1 MHDAAQ
7 TRIYL
12 DPEDM
17 SAMNQADPAIRLRP
31 WASLLLFLSAYAPL
45 LLILVIKDYDPQYF
59 HWLPQHPVFSAV
71 ILLLAIGSCVG
82 ILHAV
87 KDIESGLSVEVIKA
101 SNKSGEMFGYTI
113 PYMLSFLRIDLGDWQ
128 ILLSIFIFLAMLF
141 VIAYRTQTVFVNPV
155 LALAGYMLID
165 CTFKRGS
172 TETQALVITKMP
184 LKIGESYVIERVSH
198 YLYIAAHTRNSI

>member
-1 MHDAAQ
+1 M
-7 TRIYL
+7 TL
-12 DPEDM
+12 P
-17 SAMNQADPAIRLRP
+17 DPALRLRP

-45 LLILVIKDYDPQYF
+45 LLILVIKDYDPQQF
-59 HWLPQHPVFSAV
+59 HWLPQHPWFSAV
-71 ILLLAIGSCVG
+71 ILLIAIGSCIG
-82 ILHAV
+82 ILRAV
-87 KDIESGLSVEVIKA
+87 HDIQSGLSVEVTKA

-128 ILLSIFIFLAMLF
+128 TLLSLFIFFAMLF
-141 VIAYRTQTVFVNPV
+141 AVAYRTQTVFVNPV

-165 CTFKRGS
+165 CTFKRGA

-198 YLYIAAHTRNSI
+198 YLYIAAHTRNSS